1 MHPVEDRAP
10 RRSRARGGRTQ
21 EGRPRLAGGRPT
33 GAAAVLA
40 AAVLLAGC
48 GSGGGSGGG
57 TASASA
63 SSDPS
68 LGTVTVAED
77 GVQEVTIQTP
87 DDYVFVPDTFTVAPG
102 RVRLTVESTAT
113 QATHNFRFTPGAGV
127 EEISEEIPLLT
138 AGQTETIEFEVAAPG
153 EHPFECSF
161 HVQLGQVGVMT
172 VRG

>member
-1 MHPVEDRAP
+1 MTRPM
-10 RRSRARGGRTQ
+10 STRT
-21 EGRPRLAGGRPT
+21 RIA
-33 GAAAVLA
+33 AAAV
-40 AAVLLAGC
+40 AAVVLTGC
-48 GSGGGSGGG
+48 GSGDGSGDGPGDGTGGGS
-57 TASASA
+57 AAAPSA
-63 SSDPS
+63 DPS

-113 QATHNFRFTPGAGV
+113 QATHNFRFTPDAGV
-127 EEISEEIPLLT
+127 EDIPEEIPLLA
-138 AGQTETIEFEVAAPG
+138 AGQVETIEFEVTVPG

-161 HVQLGQVGVMT
+161 HTQLGQLGVMT

>member
-1 MHPVEDRAP
+1 VVA
-10 RRSRARGGRTQ
+10 
-21 EGRPRLAGGRPT
+21 
-33 GAAAVLA
+33 A
-40 AAVLLAGC
+40 AAVLLTGC
-48 GSGGGSGGG
+48 GSGDGGG
-57 TASASA
+57 AAAPSSA
-63 SSDPS
+63 DPS

-102 RVRLTVESTAT
+102 RVRLTVQSTAS
-113 QATHNFRFTPGAGV
+113 QATHNFRFSPGAGV
-127 EEISEEIPLLT
+127 EEIPEEIPLLA
-138 AGQTETIEFEVAAPG
+138 AGQTETIEFEITVPG

>member
-1 MHPVEDRAP
+1 M
-10 RRSRARGGRTQ
+10 STRT
-21 EGRPRLAGGRPT
+21 RIA
-33 GAAAVLA
+33 AAAV
-40 AAVLLAGC
+40 AAVVLTGC
-48 GSGGGSGGG
+48 GSGDGSGDGSGGGS
-57 TASASA
+57 AAAPSA
-63 SSDPS
+63 DPS

-113 QATHNFRFTPGAGV
+113 QATHNFRFTPDAGV
-127 EEISEEIPLLT
+127 EDIPEEIPLLV
-138 AGQTETIEFEVAAPG
+138 AGQTETIEFEVTVPG

-161 HVQLGQVGVMT
+161 HTQLGQLGVMT

>member
-1 MHPVEDRAP
+1 MWT
-10 RRSRARGGRTQ
+10 RRLPA
-21 EGRPRLAGGRPT
+21 AVT
-33 GAAAVLA
+33 GAVLA
-40 AAVLLAGC
+40 AGVLAGC
-48 GSGGGSGGG
+48 GSDGGSGGG
-57 TASASA
+57 TGGGTAAPS

-87 DDYVFVPDTFTVAPG
+87 DDYVFLPETFTVAPG
-102 RVRLTVESTAT
+102 RVRLTVQSTAS

-127 EEISEEIPLLT
+127 EEISEEIPLLA
-138 AGQTETIEFEVAAPG
+138 AGQTETIEFEVTLPG

-161 HVQLGQVGVMT
+161 HTQLGQVGVMT

>member
-1 MHPVEDRAP
+1 M
-10 RRSRARGGRTQ
+10 STRT
-21 EGRPRLAGGRPT
+21 RIA
-33 GAAAVLA
+33 AAAV
-40 AAVLLAGC
+40 AAVVLTGC
-48 GSGGGSGGG
+48 GSGDGSGDGPGDGTGGGS
-57 TASASA
+57 AAAPSA
-63 SSDPS
+63 DPS

-113 QATHNFRFTPGAGV
+113 QATHNFRFTPDAGV
-127 EEISEEIPLLT
+127 EDIPEEIPLLA
-138 AGQTETIEFEVAAPG
+138 AGQVETIEFEVTVPG

-161 HVQLGQVGVMT
+161 HTQLGQLGVMT

>member
-1 MHPVEDRAP
+1 MTRPM
-10 RRSRARGGRTQ
+10 STRT
-21 EGRPRLAGGRPT
+21 RIA
-33 GAAAVLA
+33 AAAV
-40 AAVLLAGC
+40 AAVVLTGC
-48 GSGGGSGGG
+48 GSGDGSGDGSGGGS
-57 TASASA
+57 AAAPSA
-63 SSDPS
+63 DPS

-113 QATHNFRFTPGAGV
+113 QATHNFRFTPDAGV
-127 EEISEEIPLLT
+127 EEIPEEIPLLA
-138 AGQTETIEFEVAAPG
+138 AGQTETIEFEVTVPG

-161 HVQLGQVGVMT
+161 HTQLGQLGVMT

>member
-1 MHPVEDRAP
+1 MS
-10 RRSRARGGRTQ
+10 RRTAVPPATR
-21 EGRPRLAGGRPT
+21 RLAAGPRT
-33 GAAAVLA
+33 KAAVVAA

-48 GSGGGSGGG
+48 GSDGGAGGGSGGG
-57 TASASA
+57 AATAST
-63 SSDPS
+63 DPS

-87 DDYVFVPDTFTVAPG
+87 DDYVFVPDAFTVAPG
-102 RVRLTVESTAT
+102 RVRLTVESTAA

-127 EEISEEIPLLT
+127 EEIPEEIPLLA
-138 AGQTETIEFEVAAPG
+138 AGETETIEFEVAAPG
-153 EHPFECSF
+153 DHPFECSF

>member
-1 MHPVEDRAP
+1 M
-10 RRSRARGGRTQ
+10 RRTATSGTWTR
-21 EGRPRLAGGRPT
+21 RLPAAVT
-33 GAAAVLA
+33 GAVLA
-40 AAVLLAGC
+40 AGVLAGC
-48 GSGGGSGGG
+48 GSDGGTGGG
-57 TASASA
+57 TAAPS

-87 DDYVFVPDTFTVAPG
+87 DDYVFLPDTFTVAPG
-102 RVRLTVESTAT
+102 RVRLTVQSTAS

-127 EEISEEIPLLT
+127 EEISEEIPLLA
-138 AGQTETIEFEVAAPG
+138 AGQTETIEFEVTLPG

-161 HVQLGQVGVMT
+161 HTQLGQVGVMT

>member
-1 MHPVEDRAP
+1 MTRPM
-10 RRSRARGGRTQ
+10 STRT
-21 EGRPRLAGGRPT
+21 RIA
-33 GAAAVLA
+33 AAAV
-40 AAVLLAGC
+40 AAVVLTGC
-48 GSGGGSGGG
+48 GSGDGSGDGSGGGS
-57 TASASA
+57 AAAPSA
-63 SSDPS
+63 DPS

-113 QATHNFRFTPGAGV
+113 QATHNFRFTPDAGV
-127 EEISEEIPLLT
+127 EDIPEEIPLLV
-138 AGQTETIEFEVAAPG
+138 AGQTETIEFEVTVPG

-161 HVQLGQVGVMT
+161 HTQLGQLGVMT